1 MDASKRTTMPALKT
15 LTEELCRAQ
24 KSARRQQLLA
34 WLVFALSC
42 AAFIGAWVAT
52 DLLVEQRLQRS
63 FGQVDTSVCIVEPG
77 DCLWSIAQ
85 EHAVRGTTTQEVV
98 SWIVERNKL
107 TSSAVQPGEALLV
120 PDQAHADAEALRSDE
135 C

>member
-1 MDASKRTTMPALKT
+1 MVASKRTTMPALHT
-15 LTEELCRAQ
+15 LTEELCRAR
-24 KSARRQQLLA
+24 KGVRRQQLLA
-34 WLVFALSC
+34 WLAFALSC

-98 SWIVERNKL
+98 SWIVERNNL

-120 PDQAHADAEALRSDE
+120 PEQACLDADTLGRDE